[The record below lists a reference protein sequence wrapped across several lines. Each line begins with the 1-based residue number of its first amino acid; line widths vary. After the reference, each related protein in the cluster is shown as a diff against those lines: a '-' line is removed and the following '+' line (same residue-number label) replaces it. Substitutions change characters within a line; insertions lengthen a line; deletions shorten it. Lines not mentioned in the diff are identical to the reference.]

1 MERISTST
9 WLYVANKICIY
20 TLKYRVYVYHCKV
33 FPVLTSTRV
42 RFCVL
47 ENSTNL
53 FGVEFIWI
61 LNKSSPTFKVWY
73 FISLYRETKVI
84 HGVYS
89 LSAVQFMVNSQG
101 RSMTNRIMETFKE
114 NKSELLKDK
123 SVTWTELYIFINKS
137 QSSNKWYWRRWSWW
151 RWGCKVGGHD
161 DKSHFNNYSR

>member
-1 MERISTST
+1 MERKSTST
-9 WLYVANKICIY
+9 WLYVVNKICIY
-20 TLKYRVYVYHCKV
+20 TLKYRVYICVLLQSIPCVNLNTRTFLCWKT
-33 FPVLTSTRV
+33 VLTYL
-42 RFCVL
+42 VL
-47 ENSTNL
+47 NLYEYLTNL
-53 FGVEFIWI
+53 VLHLKSDISYPCTEKRRLFMGSI
-61 LNKSSPTFKVWY
+61 LSP
-73 FISLYRETKVI
+73 L
-84 HGVYS
+84 
-89 LSAVQFMVNSQG
+89 QFMVNSQG

>member
-1 MERISTST
+1 MY
-9 WLYVANKICIY
+9 LHLKIQSVCVSLQSIPCVN
-20 TLKYRVYVYHCKV
+20 LN
-33 FPVLTSTRV
+33 TRT
-42 RFCVL
+42 FHVL

-84 HGVYS
+84 HGVYF

-137 QSSNKWYWRRWSWW
+137 QSSNKWYWRRW
-151 RWGCKVGGHD
+151 GCKVGGHD

>member
-1 MERISTST
+1 MY
-9 WLYVANKICIY
+9 LHLKIQSVCVSLQSIPCVNLN
-20 TLKYRVYVYHCKV
+20 TRTFLCWKT
-33 FPVLTSTRV
+33 VLTYL
-42 RFCVL
+42 VL
-47 ENSTNL
+47 NL
-53 FGVEFIWI
+53 YEY
-61 LNKSSPTFKVWY
+61 WY

-137 QSSNKWYWRRWSWW
+137 QSSNKWYWRRWSWR